1 MTHCAKFNSSNFIQV
16 LKDTPMDFNSWSSAL
31 LIIIFLIATVAI
43 WVSGIKLTKAID
55 AITTHYGLG
64 EAFGGMVFLAIVTN
78 LPEIAITAVAAYH
91 RDYDIAISN
100 ILGGIAIQTV
110 VLSLID
116 VFGVGRSAPLTQKGH
131 AKILILEGVSLI
143 FILSVVIIGKQFPSS
158 LIYYRTTPF
167 EWLILIIWLG
177 TIFLISKMAD
187 AKKKVNPTRSI
198 HELKFPKSTFKGSIK
213 GAMLVL
219 LIGAIITLF
228 AGWSLE
234 ITGKILANRWGI
246 SGVLFGGTILA
257 LCTALP
263 EISTG
268 IASAKIRDYNM
279 AVSDIF
285 GGNAFLPVLFL
296 MASVIGGDAILPD
309 LKPSDIYLTVLGIIL
324 TGIYMAGMVIHS
336 KKQIFRMGI
345 DSFIVVIIYIVGLWG
360 LLAIL

>member
-1 MTHCAKFNSSNFIQV
+1 
-16 LKDTPMDFNSWSSAL
+16 MDFNNWPSL
-31 LIIIFLIATVAI
+31 LLLIIFLIATISI

-78 LPEIAITAVAAYH
+78 LPEIAITGVAAYH

-131 AKILILEGVSLI
+131 SKILILEGVALI
-143 FILSVVIIGKQFPSS
+143 FILSIVIIAKQFPSS
-158 LIYYRTTPF
+158 FIYYRTTPF
-167 EWLILIIWLG
+167 EWLILFIWLG
-177 TIFLISKMAD
+177 TIFLISKMVD
-187 AKKKVNPTRSI
+187 PKKKASSENLM
-198 HELKFPKSTFKGSIK
+198 HQLKFPKSTFKGSIK
-213 GAMLVL
+213 SAIIVL
-219 LIGAIITLF
+219 IVGAIITLF
-228 AGWSLE
+228 AGWALE
-234 ITGKILANRWGI
+234 ITGETLANRWGI

-296 MASVIGGDAILPD
+296 MASAIGGDAILPN

-336 KKQIFRMGI
+336 KRQIFRMGI
-345 DSFIVVIIYIVGLWG
+345 DSLIVVIVYLVGLWG
-360 LLAIL
+360 LLKLI

>member
-1 MTHCAKFNSSNFIQV
+1 
-16 LKDTPMDFNSWSSAL
+16 MDFNSWPNAL
-31 LIIIFLIATVAI
+31 LIFIFLMATIAI
-43 WVSGIKLTKAID
+43 WVSGIKLTRAID
-55 AITTHYGLG
+55 AITTHFGLG

-91 RDYDIAISN
+91 REYDIAISN

-110 VLSLID
+110 VLALID

-131 AKILILEGVSLI
+131 SKILILEGVALI

-158 LIYYRTTPF
+158 LLYYRTTPF

-177 TIFLISKMAD
+177 TIFLIAKMVD
-187 AKKKVNPTRSI
+187 AKKKVNPTPSI
-198 HELKFPKSTFKGSIK
+198 HQLKFPKSTFKGSIK
-213 GAMLVL
+213 SAILVLSIGAM
-219 LIGAIITLF
+219 ITLI
-228 AGWSLE
+228 AGWALE
-234 ITGKILANRWGI
+234 LTGETLANRWGI

-296 MASVIGGDAILPD
+296 MASIIGGDAILPD

-345 DSFIVVIIYIVGLWG
+345 DSFIVIIVYVIG
-360 LLAIL
+360 LLSLIHI

>member
-1 MTHCAKFNSSNFIQV
+1 
-16 LKDTPMDFNSWSSAL
+16 
-31 LIIIFLIATVAI
+31 
-43 WVSGIKLTKAID
+43 LTKAID
-55 AITTHYGLG
+55 AITTHFDLG

-100 ILGGIAIQTV
+100 ILGGIALQTV

-131 AKILILEGVSLI
+131 SKILILEGVALI
-143 FILSVVIIGKQFPSS
+143 FILSIVIIAKQFPSS

-177 TIFLISKMAD
+177 TIYMISKMVD
-187 AKKKVNPTRSI
+187 PKKNINKELSI
-198 HELKFPKSTFKGSIK
+198 HHLKFPKSTFKGSIK
-213 GAMLVL
+213 GAIFVLV
-219 LIGAIITLF
+219 IGAIITLF
-228 AGWSLE
+228 AGWGLE
-234 ITGKILANRWGI
+234 ITGETLANRWGM

-296 MASVIGGDAILPD
+296 MASMIGGDAILPN

-336 KKQIFRMGI
+336 KKQIYRMGI
-345 DSFIVVIIYIVGLWG
+345 DSFIVLIVYLLGIWG
-360 LLAIL
+360 LFKLI